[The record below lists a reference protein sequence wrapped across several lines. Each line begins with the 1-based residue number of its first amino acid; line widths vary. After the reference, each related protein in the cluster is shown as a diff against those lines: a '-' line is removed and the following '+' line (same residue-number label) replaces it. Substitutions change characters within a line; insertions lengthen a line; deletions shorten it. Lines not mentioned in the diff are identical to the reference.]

1 MRRAF
6 LQFVLVV
13 YASLCCSFALAQ
25 QTGRIVAVVND
36 DIITR
41 YDLIAR
47 LGIALSSSDVED
59 RPEVRS
65 RLGPQILRTL
75 VDERLQVQEA
85 RRLGIRVG
93 ADEIAQEIAL
103 IEQRNDMQPGGLG
116 QYLSANGLDIQALEE
131 HLLAEIAWRKVLNR
145 RIVPRI
151 EVGADEVVSR
161 LAERRAAVGSREY
174 AVSEIFLALDDPERE
189 GEVRAAADGIV
200 AQLRA
205 GAPFAGLARQFSQSS
220 SAATGGDIG
229 RVRSGQLDSRLETAL
244 EALAPGGFSRP
255 IRLDSG
261 FYILLL
267 RESGIVE
274 SAAAP
279 EVELALKRL
288 YFTAPEGAGEE
299 ELRALRER
307 AAAVGSTVAGCADME
322 QAAAEAGL
330 DEPVDAG
337 RIKLGD
343 MPARLQGAVT
353 KLDTEVASEPVR
365 WEGGFLVLMVCE
377 RIESPASV
385 AERAE
390 IAQQLR
396 LERINRR
403 ADRYLQDLRREALT
417 FRRR

>member
-13 YASLCCSFALAQ
+13 YASLCGAAALAQ

-41 YDLIAR
+41 YDVIAR

-59 RPEVRS
+59 RPEIRS

-85 RRLGIRVG
+85 RRLGIGVS
-93 ADEIAQEIAL
+93 ASEIAREIAT
-103 IEQRNDMQPGGLG
+103 IEQRNNMDPGGLAR
-116 QYLSANGLDIQALEE
+116 YLGANGLDIRALEE
-131 HLLAEIAWRKVLNR
+131 HLLAEVAWRKVLNR

-174 AVSEIFLALDDPERE
+174 AVSEIFLALDGPAQED
-189 GEVRAAADGIV
+189 EVRAAADGIV

-205 GAPFAGLARQFSQSS
+205 GASFSGLARQFSQSS

-229 RVRSGQLDSRLETAL
+229 RVRSGQLDPRLEAAL
-244 EALAPGGFSRP
+244 EALAPGGFSVP
-255 IRLDSG
+255 VRLDNG

-267 RESGIVE
+267 RESGIVKG
-274 SAAAP
+274 AP

-288 YFTAPEGAGEE
+288 YFAAPEGTGEE
-299 ELRALRER
+299 GLAALRER
-307 AAAVGSTVAGCADME
+307 AAAAASTVAGCADME
-322 QAAAEAGL
+322 RAAAEAGL
-330 DEPVDAG
+330 DGPVDAG
-337 RIKLGD
+337 RLALED
-343 MPARLQGAVT
+343 MPERLQDAVA
-353 KLDTEVASEPVR
+353 KLDTEVASDPVR
-365 WEGGFLVLMVCE
+365 WEDGFLVLMVCD
-377 RIESPASV
+377 RSESPAFA

-417 FRRR
+417 FRRG